1 MGAGREKERET
12 METTVELGE
21 IVVGGDSG
29 IDPATFARVLGSVAS
44 VASPDK
50 VRNIH
55 AVSITFANDTVRV
68 TGTDSY
74 AMIDVS
80 IRGNDVFGDVE
91 RGVFPVSAGVR
102 DIVRVI
108 GKGRDVARSVLLVS
122 AGDVLTVATDSG
134 SGSVSVPMRC
144 DYPTR
149 LVNNVFGQE
158 NGWPDAGKLVRF
170 DPARLSALFDA
181 VAGVFPRKAD
191 PFVDVSSMTVGKA
204 MTFGASFENV
214 SVRGLLMPM
223 RP

>member
-1 MGAGREKERET
+1 MG
-12 METTVELGE
+12 TTVELGE

-29 IDPATFARVLGSVAS
+29 INPATFARVLGSVAS
-44 VASPDK
+44 VASQDK
-50 VRNIH
+50 VRDIH

-108 GKGRDVARSVLLVS
+108 GKGRDVARSVRLFTV
-122 AGDVLTVATDSG
+122 GDVLTVATD

-158 NGWPDAGKLVRF
+158 NGWPDAGDVPMF
-170 DPARLSALFDA
+170 DPVRLSGLCDA

-191 PFVDVSSMTVGKA
+191 PAMRVSSMTVGKA
-204 MTFGASFENV
+204 MAVHASFENV
-214 SVRGLLMPM
+214 SVRGLVMP
-223 RP
+223 RRK

>member
-1 MGAGREKERET
+1 
-12 METTVELGE
+12 METTVELGD

-55 AVSITFANDTVRV
+55 AVSITFVNDTVRV
-68 TGTDSY
+68 TSTDSY

-80 IRGNDVFGDVE
+80 IRGNDVFGNVE

-108 GKGRDVARSVLLVS
+108 GKGRDVARSVRLVS
-122 AGDVLTVATDSG
+122 AGDVLTVATD

-204 MTFGASFENV
+204 MAFGGSFENV